1 MIGTLTM
8 TILLLTSLAGAEENA
23 LEQGTLAEKI
33 TETSSPEQ
41 EVSRASYLIKGCCLG
56 SAYGVITGL
65 FAGCIILTS
74 QAEEYKDLACMV
86 GSIYGGII
94 GGVLGGFIG
103 LGTGR
108 YIFEKEEKKLKPED
122 KNSLEGSS
130 SLRFQV
136 IPLQRNSYPGFVVVA
151 QYSF

>member
-8 TILLLTSLAGAEENA
+8 TILLLTSLAGTEENA

-56 SAYGVITGL
+56 SAYGVITGM

-74 QAEEYKDLACMV
+74 RDEEYNDLACIGRAVM
-86 GSIYGGII
+86 GAMI
-94 GGVLGGFIG
+94 GGVLGGIIG

-108 YIFEKEEKKLKPED
+108 YIFEKQEKKLKPED
-122 KNSLEGSS
+122 KNPLEGGSS
-130 SLRFQV
+130 IRFQV
-136 IPLQRNSYPGFVVVA
+136 IPLQRNSYQGFVVVA